1 VTVVTYKDKTVRA
14 FLNEIAGLL
23 VLTSILTFLLSMF
36 NEWSF
41 DRKIMKEANEDFREV
56 FTYQNF
62 KKTMVQNQESKAQI
76 EKIEAENQEMKVQ
89 IQEMEA
95 EN

>member
-1 VTVVTYKDKTVRA
+1 
-14 FLNEIAGLL
+14 
-23 VLTSILTFLLSMF
+23 
-36 NEWSF
+36 
-41 DRKIMKEANEDFREV
+41 MKEANEDFREV

>member
-1 VTVVTYKDKTVRA
+1 MTVVTYKVKTVQSV
-14 FLNEIAGLL
+14 LNEIAGLL
-23 VLTSILTFLLSMF
+23 VLTSILTFFLSMF

-62 KKTMVQNQESKAQI
+62 KKTMVENQESKAQI
-76 EKIEAENQEMKVQ
+76 EEIKVEN
-89 IQEMEA
+89 
-95 EN
+95 